1 MKLFWASFFDKTK
14 LSLVGIGRVL
24 RDWRYAL
31 TAAMVALALG
41 ILFSILSV
49 GTTEWN
55 LLLSRLP
62 IGEKLSIMSDATIRL
77 FADAST
83 IEGALIIIVVIL
95 QGITIALLAF
105 SIVAAR
111 HMQELRKT
119 SGRRVGE
126 TTFAS
131 AVATIGLGCSAC
143 GASLIIP
150 LLSVISTSAVFI
162 GTMTMLITTLA
173 IGLLLYSSWKM
184 GFSAYATTTAT
195 RTKKEETHE

>member
-1 MKLFWASFFDKTK
+1 MKLSWASFFDKTK
-14 LSLVGIGRVL
+14 LSLVGIGCVL

-105 SIVAAR
+105 SIVATR
-111 HMQELRKT
+111 QMQELRKT
-119 SGRRVGE
+119 SGRRLGE
-126 TTFAS
+126 STFAS
-131 AVATIGLGCSAC
+131 AIATVGLGCSAC

-162 GTMTMLITTLA
+162 GTMTMLITALA

>member
-1 MKLFWASFFDKTK
+1 MKLFWASFFDKIK

-111 HMQELRKT
+111 HIQELRKT